1 MIRGHELAYEYD
13 KQNRRRDRDN
23 SFYLDSAARNGRGG
37 AYEIS
42 EPDDPDS
49 VEIIPDQLRP
59 GDANYEPYF
68 KNKIEESIYRLKLEN
83 LYKNK

>member
-1 MIRGHELAYEYD
+1 MAYEYD
-13 KQNRRRDRDN
+13 KENRRRDT
-23 SFYLDSAARNGRGG
+23 SFYLDSAARDGRGG

-42 EPDDPDS
+42 EPDDPGS